1 MLVLSEVGRLIHLTL
16 DQLFTSLFLNDLH
29 CFFQSKDS
37 KILILTVRFVF
48 GPEEVLLLGVF
59 VNGVV
64 NGFFGHVGL

>member
-1 MLVLSEVGRLIHLTL
+1 MIYISFPQRSTL
-16 DQLFTSLFLNDLH
+16 L
-29 CFFQSKDS
+29 FQSKDS